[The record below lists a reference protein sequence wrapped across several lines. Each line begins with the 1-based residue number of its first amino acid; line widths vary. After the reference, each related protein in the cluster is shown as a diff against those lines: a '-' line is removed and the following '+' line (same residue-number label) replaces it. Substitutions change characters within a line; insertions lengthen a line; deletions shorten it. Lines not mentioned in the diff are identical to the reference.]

1 MRQPINKHSVAPIR
15 NSKVRQEKEKKF
27 SASWLFLSLNG
38 INVNSYD
45 PNLDLLSCKVE
56 VMLFLVATV
65 VAGGAH
71 ISSMK
76 FPSHLKLAKLAKSH
90 GNPSIDSGNLHSMPG
105 LHCSGNLTE
114 K

>member
-38 INVNSYD
+38 NVNSYD
-45 PNLDLLSCKVE
+45 PYLDLLFCKVE

-65 VAGGAH
+65 VAGGAN
-71 ISSMK
+71 ISSME
-76 FPSHLKLAKLAKSH
+76 FPSHLKMARLTKSH
-90 GNPSIDSGNLHSMPG
+90 GNP
-105 LHCSGNLTE
+105 
-114 K
+114 